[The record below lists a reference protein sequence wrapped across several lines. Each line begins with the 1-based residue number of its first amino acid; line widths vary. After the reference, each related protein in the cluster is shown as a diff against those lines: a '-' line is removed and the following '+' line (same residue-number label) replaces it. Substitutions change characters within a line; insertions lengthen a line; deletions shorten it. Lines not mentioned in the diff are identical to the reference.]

1 MQEGAITAAYILS
14 GSGMSS
20 TPQLGQGIVS
30 PAYDMVGLGMSVTPV
45 IGLGVVTSG
54 TIVPEDLVGLI
65 ITGSSSIAEIIG
77 QSPPYFMSIIGDP

>member
-1 MQEGAITAAYILS
+1 
-14 GSGMSS
+14 
-20 TPQLGQGIVS
+20 
-30 PAYDMVGLGMSVTPV
+30 MVGLGMSVTPV